1 MKLLIF
7 ESEVTKAVY
16 SWNGEKVITI
26 VGAKDRAFGKVMKGI
41 SNTILEAAYY
51 LEADGFKISEAHYVI
66 LFKK

>member
-41 SNTILEAAYY
+41 SDTVLQGAYY
-51 LEADGFKISEAHYVI
+51 LEANQFKIGGAYYNI